1 MTPRKKSVDGKLK
14 KNERLRD
21 LWGKKPLCNKMSD
34 RAPHIGSF
42 CFPLCWRCSGGVT
55 GAITTMIFVIKFQ
68 PIPRNFLLWIAVCVI
83 LCLTA
88 LINHTYPPA
97 ERKVANALRFVTGIA
112 LGTGLY
118 LFVYGIAAWLKNYG
132 GYDVFIN
139 SQCYQK
145 IYFVHSHAVCVHL
158 FRATDFNK

>member
-1 MTPRKKSVDGKLK
+1 MTPRKKSVDGKLN

-118 LFVYGIAAWLKNYG
+118 LFVYGIAAWLKNLWR
-132 GYDVFIN
+132 I
-139 SQCYQK
+139 
-145 IYFVHSHAVCVHL
+145 
-158 FRATDFNK
+158 